1 MDMHN
6 FDPSGEPGLRQLED
20 DQLEALRVDM
30 LADGDPRLES
40 VVRVLALRA
49 VPVIERVSRKRGEE
63 RGLSRQQI
71 LRVIDDASYRLML
84 RLQRPDRQL
93 AVSSL
98 AAEIATACADAQEPQ
113 PASPPKLAPR
123 QPELRVAKELGEA
136 LDRGQIRRN
145 DWSSS

>member
-113 PASPPKLAPR
+113 LASPPKLAPR
-123 QPELRVAKELGEA
+123 QPELRLAEKLGEA
-136 LDRGQIRRN
+136 LDRGEIRRN